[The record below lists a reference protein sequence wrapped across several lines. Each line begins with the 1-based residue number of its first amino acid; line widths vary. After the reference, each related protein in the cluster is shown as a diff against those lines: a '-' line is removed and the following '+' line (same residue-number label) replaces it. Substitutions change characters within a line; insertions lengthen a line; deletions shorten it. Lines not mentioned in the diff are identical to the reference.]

1 MLKNSSM
8 KEIVD
13 YLLNLYKVN
22 SITEIPTEDKVDFL
36 CYLLATDTYGL
47 DQILSQNS
55 PVLRTVRGH
64 TFETYFD
71 EVLHLNGYSSQEMGG
86 DSSIDRVVNGHTL
99 QLKTPYKNG
108 TKHGIAQYKTHK
120 THGAKS
126 EQESMSYYHKLS
138 SFSDFFVGL
147 ISYNPQQFL
156 ILHKSQLP
164 LVSTNDNISRIKS
177 PFSIDLTNTDGINAF
192 HKLGVSVNPESILE
206 LYPNNN
212 EILPET
218 VKKCGVTTE
227 VIVNTIINKS
237 NFRVWDMAI
246 KGFAREYAFEKY
258 AAKINLHIQHPKVTG
273 RPRYDK
279 ADFVIENGSQYLFLQ
294 MKGLSIGNC
303 KLDLEDPILGTE
315 TQLTRG
321 RVNDHP
327 TQSRLYLVADF
338 DYLLLAVDPTIV
350 SICNKIPL
358 SDNLS
363 WEFYKIPVSYLQFHP
378 KFNNRLKSV
387 QKFYYS
393 ELEKFRM

>member
-8 KEIVD
+8 RNIVD
-13 YLLNLYKVN
+13 YLLKLYNVN
-22 SITEIPTEDKVDFL
+22 NITEIPTEDKVDFL
-36 CYLLATDTYGL
+36 CYLLAIDTRGL

-64 TFETYFD
+64 VFETYFD
-71 EVLHLNGYSSQEMGG
+71 EVLYLNGFLSQEMGG

-108 TKHGIAQYKTHK
+108 TKQGVVQYKTHK

-126 EQESMSYYHKLS
+126 EQESLSYYHNLC
-138 SFSDFFVGL
+138 SFADFFVGL
-147 ISYNPQQFL
+147 ISYNPLQFL

-164 LVSTNDNISRIKS
+164 LVTTDDNISRIKS
-177 PFSIDLTNTDGINAF
+177 PFSVDLTTTDGINAF
-192 HKLGVSVNPESILE
+192 HKLGVSVNPESIFE
-206 LYPNNN
+206 LYPNSN
-212 EILPET
+212 EILPKT
-218 VKKCGVTTE
+218 VEECGVTTE

-246 KGFAREYAFEKY
+246 KGFAREYAFQMY
-258 AAKINLHIQHPKVTG
+258 ASKIKLPVQEPKITG
-273 RPRYDK
+273 RLRYDK
-279 ADFVIENGSQYLFLQ
+279 ADFVVKDGNQYLFFQ

-303 KLDLEDPILGTE
+303 KLDIEDPILGTE

-358 SDNLS
+358 STNFS
-363 WEFYKIPVSYLQFHP
+363 WEFYKIPVSHLQVHP
-378 KFNNRLKSV
+378 IFNNRLKSV

-393 ELEKFRM
+393 ELEKYRM